1 MILSL
6 SDEIFT
12 PDWLWI
18 EVCQNVFLGKIDIIL
33 TIIDKRLWIDKGPI
47 LRGQEL
53 LLKSQHQELK
63 GWQYANN
70 LREKWKIM
78 YVWIKIKRKYISN
91 FRFSIAVINSL
102 IKKF

>member
-53 LLKSQHQELK
+53 LLESQHQELK

-91 FRFSIAVINSL
+91 VRFSIAVINSL